1 MNVMSWV
8 TPAQV
13 RFYVRNLEPIDD
25 SVLQAAIDAAESYI
39 RSRLMRLYPQ
49 MMLSDAPAKPPIP
62 TIAMQL
68 AASLVEART
77 LSITNIGAST
87 NPYAQQ
93 LYQQAEDELQRL
105 ERGWAHVLG
114 ESVAW
119 MLPVFAPLSSPV
131 PVRQIRTVRR
141 TGSGW

>member
-1 MNVMSWV
+1 MSWV

-39 RSRLMRLYPQ
+39 RSRLVRLYPR
-49 MMLSDAPAKPPIP
+49 MMATNAPAKPPIP
-62 TIAMQL
+62 TITMQL
-68 AASLVEART
+68 AAALVEART
-77 LSITNIGAST
+77 LAITNIGASM

-114 ESVAW
+114 ESVEW
-119 MLPVFAPLSSPV
+119 MLPVFAPQSQPT
-131 PVRQIRTVRR
+131 PVRSIRSVRR